1 MLTIRVQ
8 HNELLES
15 SISTRESRHRSCGI
29 VKVSAA
35 PNQERTMALQLLR
48 RTKSN
53 IVDIFRF
60 NSNGSYFWSTALL
73 WHKQSQLLTSQ
84 SSLIFLH
91 DALSSLPGIS
101 SSRCHRLFATP
112 SRSISTPN
120 SIAYS
125 ASKTQINRERLS
137 EYGIDS
143 SNLGKISC
151 QEHGPSSWECISQVM
166 WSSHEISSHAV
177 LERVLEGLILWTI
190 PIVIVSL
197 VDVRRKWRS
206 YCWQQTALSI
216 LLHVVQRGAKWIV
229 PTNQWRRIS
238 CLFSECRRG
247 RGWPCWLWGSWL
259 ICSAPQHVPC
269 TNLPV
274 FSY

>member
-1 MLTIRVQ
+1 MEAISGARHWSDTSNLNCWQVNHLWFFCTMRCRPYLVLVLHVATACSQ
-8 HNELLES
+8 HRRGQFRLPIALH
-15 SISTRESRHRSCGI
+15 IPLVRSKLI
-29 VKVSAA
+29 VK
-35 PNQERTMALQLLR
+35 
-48 RTKSN
+48 
-53 IVDIFRF
+53 
-60 NSNGSYFWSTALL
+60 
-73 WHKQSQLLTSQ
+73 
-84 SSLIFLH
+84 
-91 DALSSLPGIS
+91 
-101 SSRCHRLFATP
+101 
-112 SRSISTPN
+112 
-120 SIAYS
+120 
-125 ASKTQINRERLS
+125 RLS

-166 WSSHEISSHAV
+166 WISHELSSHAV

-197 VDVRRKWRS
+197 VVERRKWRS

-216 LLHVVQRGAKWIV
+216 LLHVVHRGAKWLV

-247 RGWPCWLWGSWL
+247 RGWPCWLWVSWL